1 MASLDTEALPHPIQ
15 GPLMTPCFHPRRRF
29 LQAAAATSLP
39 LWLPRFARAAAW
51 PDRPIRMVVP
61 FPAGG
66 TLDVLVR
73 LVTQSMGQTLGQP
86 FVVENRP
93 GAGTVIGTDVVAKA
107 AADGHTLLAISNSFT
122 INPSLRSD
130 LPFDPVRDF
139 KPLGQMASTPMVLC
153 AKAVTPEVSLPAIA
167 ALLKTRPDALTYAST
182 GNATL
187 AHLMG
192 EVLNVRLG
200 AKMVH
205 VPFNGSPPA
214 LNALAAGT
222 VDIAFGL
229 LPDVLP
235 LVRAGRIRALGVA
248 SARRAALA
256 PEIPTLVE
264 VLPSLDVS
272 AQVWFALMAP
282 SGVPD
287 AVMQPLEQALTRA
300 LAQPDVQATMAARGY
315 DPEGGGSAAL
325 QRLLAAES
333 TRYASVIRQANI
345 KPD

>member
-1 MASLDTEALPHPIQ
+1 
-15 GPLMTPCFHPRRRF
+15 MTPSCHSRRRL
-29 LQAAAATSLP
+29 LQAVAAASLP
-39 LWLPRFARAAAW
+39 LWIPRSARAALS
-51 PDRPIRMVVP
+51 PDRPIRVVVP

-86 FVVENRP
+86 FMVENRP

-107 AADGHTLLAISNSFT
+107 PADGHTLLAISNSFT
-122 INPSLRSD
+122 INPALRSD
-130 LPFDPVRDF
+130 LPFDAVRDF
-139 KPLGQMASTPMVLC
+139 KPLGLMAGTPLVLC
-153 AKAVTPEVSLPAIA
+153 AKVATPEISLPTIA
-167 ALLKTRPDALTYAST
+167 ALLKTHPDALAYAST

-187 AHLMG
+187 PHLMG
-192 EVLNVRLG
+192 EVLNTRLG

-205 VPFNGSPPA
+205 VPFNGSPDA

-222 VDIAFGL
+222 VDIGFGL

-248 SARRAALA
+248 CARRAAQA
-256 PEIPTLVE
+256 PEIPTLRE
-264 VLPSLDVS
+264 ALPSLDVA
-272 AQVWFALMAP
+272 AQVWFALVAP

-287 AVMQPLEQALTRA
+287 AVMQTLEQALTRS
-300 LAQPDVQATMAARGY
+300 LAQPEVQATMAARGY
-315 DPEGGGSAAL
+315 DAGGRGSGSGSAAL

-333 TRYASVIRQANI
+333 SRYASVIRQANI
-345 KPD
+345 KLN